1 MEPHLIEALC
11 LEDGCGSLNMPDPW
25 KVALLEAMVLLEEV

>member
-1 MEPHLIEALC
+1 MEPHLREAPC

-25 KVALLEAMVLLEEV
+25 KVVLLAAMALLEEV